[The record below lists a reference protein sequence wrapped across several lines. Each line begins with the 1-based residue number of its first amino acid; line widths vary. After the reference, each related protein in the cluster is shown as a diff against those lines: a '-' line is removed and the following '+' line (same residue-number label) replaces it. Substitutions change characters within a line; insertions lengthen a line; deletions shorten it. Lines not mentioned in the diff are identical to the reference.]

1 MILGRI
7 SALFRYPVKSMA
19 AEQMQSA
26 DVGWQG
32 ISGDRRWAFVRGGM
46 EQSGFPWLT
55 IREQPLMAQYVPR
68 FTDAD
73 LPDSSRTMVSSP
85 AGIDYD
91 VTDPGLAKELGF
103 DSHVIRQSRGIFD
116 AFPLS
121 AISTGTIDSIA
132 GTVGDHLDQR
142 RFRPNVVI
150 EFAAGEPFAE
160 DALVGREI
168 RFGSV
173 SVRFDKRDKRCVAI
187 NVDPVTS
194 TRNPAVLRAVAQ
206 ERQACLGVYASIVH
220 PGFMSV
226 DDPVVLVRS

>member
-1 MILGRI
+1 MKIGRVA
-7 SALFRYPVKSMA
+7 ALFRYPVKSMA
-19 AEQMQSA
+19 AETMQTA

-55 IREQPLMAQYVPR
+55 IREQPVMAQYRAR
-68 FTDAD
+68 FTDPD
-73 LPDSSRTMVSSP
+73 LPDSSLTLVASP
-85 AGIDYD
+85 TGIEYD
-91 VTDPGLAKELGF
+91 VADPALADELGF
-103 DSHVIRQSRGIFD
+103 DSRVLRQSRGIFD

-121 AISTGTIDSIA
+121 MISTATIDSIA
-132 GTVGDHLDQR
+132 GTVGEHLDQR

-150 EFAAGEPFAE
+150 ELAAGEPFAE

-173 SVRFDKRDKRCVAI
+173 TVRFDKRDKRCVAI

-194 TRNPAVLRAVAQ
+194 NKNPAVLRAVAK
-206 ERQACLGVYASIVH
+206 ERQACLGVYASVVH
-220 PGFMSV
+220 TGFMSIN
-226 DDPVVLVRS
+226 DPVVLEE